1 MYKKDV
7 CQSYKPKSSV
17 NVYSYEGLVK
27 SLMMCGCRAAPP
39 ALRNQELDLW
49 IGRRRLLKC

>member
-27 SLMMCGCRAAPP
+27 SVSSTTSFEKPGTRSVERQKAAEM
-39 ALRNQELDLW
+39 LEE
-49 IGRRRLLKC
+49 